1 MRRILSLFLTFT
13 LVISLTLGVSAEGIA
28 SAPVKA
34 EYIKNSEAAMMLFS
48 AADFYSPEVTAASIL
63 GELEQNELLTVEN
76 AYIMTDRAFG
86 ELPAPAAAWLIPA
99 AEKPEFEDVPEAAK
113 AAVENLANAR
123 VIIDDDA
130 DGLMNPDK
138 LFTEGELKT
147 LITRI
152 YSVIGTNNAD
162 DFFWTTNREYFED
175 LELLA
180 GNTTAGVAA
189 EGNKKVNDQIEALF
203 ESLAAGEFEQGTPE
217 QKAADFYQA
226 FIKLGEVDNNISGLE
241 GYFTRIDE
249 AEDTAAIHA
258 VFLDMMDEIG
268 YQGFLMLGTMGNVR
282 GDGSNI
288 YSVILPALTLK
299 NGENGYID
307 PTSYKN
313 AEDYNA
319 QLLALIG
326 DSDPAANAAAVTA
339 FEKAVY
345 EATLTPEDAINMDKA
360 YFNYTFEE
368 VQAKVPDWNFDP
380 ILVRTTYEP
389 GAGKLV
395 AVPDDGRFAA
405 FAKIFE
411 PENITTLKTFVKLDI
426 VRNLRRYLGDDFRK
440 AYASFNQKNYGA
452 TPLPKD
458 EYYVQAAA
466 EEMNLLIQK
475 LYVNTYVD
483 PRTKAGVE
491 EMADGLIKTFQSRMD
506 SYEWM
511 SDETREEAVRK
522 LSKLRVVAVHPDNM
536 HSAWD
541 DIEITSDDA
550 FKIRNDYSIAMNKLD
565 LGGYGDKP
573 DIDYTIM
580 SSMKTYEVNAMFIA
594 DYNIIYFPAGILTA
608 PNYDPDASLA
618 VNLGGIG
625 AVMGHEIT
633 HAFDNNGSQFDA
645 DGLIRNWWT
654 EDDFAAFDG
663 KVKNVVNYYQG
674 YEFAPGIINNSALTV
689 SENIADI
696 GGVSVALQYLTENSE
711 KPDYKL
717 FFDSYASSWADVRT
731 RQRAIA
737 LSQMDVHSSAWVRV
751 NAVISLF
758 DEFYEVYGIKPG
770 DGMYVPPEKRVSIW

>member
-13 LVISLTLGVSAEGIA
+13 LIISLTLGVSAEGTA

-34 EYIKNSEAAMMLFS
+34 EYLSNSEAAMMLFS
-48 AADFYSPEVTAASIL
+48 AADYYNPEATAAYIL
-63 GELEQNELLTVEN
+63 GELEQNKLLTVET

-86 ELPAPAAAWLIPA
+86 ELPEPAAAWLIPA
-99 AEKPEFEDVPEAAK
+99 AEKPEFEVVPEAAK
-113 AAVENLANAR
+113 AAVENLGNAR
-123 VIIDDDA
+123 VITDEDA
-130 DGLMNPDK
+130 DGLRNPNK

-147 LITRI
+147 LIARI
-152 YSVIGTNNAD
+152 YAEIGKNKAD
-162 DFFWTTNREYFED
+162 DFFWTQNSEYFAD

-180 GNTTAGVAA
+180 GNTSAGVTS
-189 EGNKKVNDQIEALF
+189 GVNKQVNEQIAALF

-226 FIKLGEVDNNISGLE
+226 FMKLGDIDNNISSIEKYLS
-241 GYFTRIDE
+241 RIDK

-268 YQGFLMLGTMGNVR
+268 YQGFLMLGTMGNIR

-288 YSVILPALTLK
+288 YSVSLPALTLK
-299 NGENGYID
+299 NGETGYSD
-307 PTSYKN
+307 PDTYKTAENYN
-313 AEDYNA
+313 AE
-319 QLLALIG
+319 LLALIG

-339 FEKAVY
+339 FEKSVY
-345 EATLTPEDAINMDKA
+345 EASLPREEAINMDKA
-360 YFNYTFEE
+360 FFNYTLAE
-368 VQAKVPDWNFDP
+368 VQAIVPDWNFDP

-389 GAGKLV
+389 GANKLV
-395 AVPDDGRFAA
+395 VVPDDGRYAA

-411 PENITTLKTFVKLDI
+411 PENLTTLKTFVKLDL

-440 AYASFNQKNYGA
+440 AYASFNQKCYGA

-483 PRTKAGVE
+483 PRTKSGVE
-491 EMADGLIKTFQSRMD
+491 EMADGLIKTFLSRMD
-506 SYEWM
+506 SYKWM

-541 DIEITSDDA
+541 DIEITSKDA
-550 FKIRNDYSIAMNKLD
+550 FKIRNDYSIALNKLD

-573 DIDYTIM
+573 DIDFTIM
-580 SSMKTYEVNAMFIA
+580 QSMKTYEVNAMFIA

-674 YEFAPGIINNSALTV
+674 YEFAPGVANNSSLTV

-696 GGVSVALQYLTENSE
+696 GGVSVALQYLRENTE
-711 KPDYKL
+711 KPDYKA
-717 FFDSYASSWADVRT
+717 FFESYASSWADVRT
-731 RQRAIA
+731 RQRAIVLA
-737 LSQMDVHSSAWVRV
+737 GSDVHSGSWVRV
-751 NAVISLF
+751 NAVLSLF
-758 DEFYEVYGIKPG
+758 DEFYEVYNVKPG